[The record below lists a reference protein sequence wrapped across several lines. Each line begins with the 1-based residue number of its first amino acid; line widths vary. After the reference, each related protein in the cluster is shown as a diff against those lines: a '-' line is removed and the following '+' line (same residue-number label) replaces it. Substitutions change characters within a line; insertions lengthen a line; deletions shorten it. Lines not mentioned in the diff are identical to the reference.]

1 MELSAMMIS
10 QVILWLGWRQGVHPL
25 LSSATIYTTELGFQ
39 PQDTKKSVYGEIIL
53 K

>member
-1 MELSAMMIS
+1 MVRMEARVAALAFIRL
-10 QVILWLGWRQGVHPL
+10 IR
-25 LSSATIYTTELGFQ
+25 ITELGFQ